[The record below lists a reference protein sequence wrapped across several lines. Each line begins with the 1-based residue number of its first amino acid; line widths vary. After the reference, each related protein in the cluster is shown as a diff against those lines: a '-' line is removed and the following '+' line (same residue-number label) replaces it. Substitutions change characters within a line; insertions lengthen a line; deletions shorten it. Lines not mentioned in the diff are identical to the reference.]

1 MCPRLGNSIVIGVIS
16 VILILGSEKVKVA
29 ECKAANGGIEYTAI
43 NCRKHSAVL
52 TDFGGVGDG
61 VTSNT
66 KAFRNAISNLSHY
79 ASDGGAQLIV
89 PPGKWLTGPF
99 NLTSHFT
106 LFLHNKALILASQN
120 ESEWPHL
127 PVLPSYGRGRDAPHG
142 RFGSLIFGTN
152 LTDVVITGQNGS
164 IDGQGAYWWKKFHN
178 KKLNLTRPY
187 MIELMYSDQIQIS
200 SLTLLN
206 SPSYFIHPVYSSNI
220 IMQGLTINAPINSP
234 NTDGIDP
241 DSCTNVRIEDCY
253 IVSGDDCVS
262 IKSGWDEYG
271 IKFAMPSQHIVIK
284 RFTCVSP
291 DSTMIALGSEMSGG
305 ISDVRAEDLTA
316 INTESAIRIKT
327 AVGRGGYV
335 KDIFVKGMNL
345 TTMKYVF
352 WMTGAYKSHPDP
364 NYDPKALPNI
374 TGINYRDVVATQV
387 MMSARLQ
394 GISNNP
400 FTNICISNVTIQ
412 FNEKPKKHQWNCT
425 DVSGVTNKVT
435 PPPCESLPE
444 KEQLQCPFPTNS
456 LPIESVKLKS
466 CSTNAF
472 F

>member
-1 MCPRLGNSIVIGVIS
+1 MTFFV
-16 VILILGSEKVKVA
+16 
-29 ECKAANGGIEYTAI
+29 
-43 NCRKHSAVL
+43 
-52 TDFGGVGDG
+52 F
-61 VTSNT
+61 
-66 KAFRNAISNLSHY
+66 
-79 ASDGGAQLIV
+79 
-89 PPGKWLTGPF
+89 
-99 NLTSHFT
+99 FT
-106 LFLHNKALILASQN
+106 
-120 ESEWPHL
+120 
-127 PVLPSYGRGRDAPHG
+127 
-142 RFGSLIFGTN
+142 
-152 LTDVVITGQNGS
+152 
-164 IDGQGAYWWKKFHN
+164 
-178 KKLNLTRPY
+178 
-187 MIELMYSDQIQIS
+187 
-200 SLTLLN
+200 
-206 SPSYFIHPVYSSNI
+206 
-220 IMQGLTINAPINSP
+220 
-234 NTDGIDP
+234 
-241 DSCTNVRIEDCY
+241 DSCTNVSIEDCY

-271 IKFAMPSQHIVIK
+271 IKFGMPSQHIVIK
-284 RFTCVSP
+284 RLTCISP
-291 DSTMIALGSEMSGG
+291 DSAMIALGSEMSGG

-316 INTESAIRIKT
+316 INTESAITIKT

-352 WMTGAYKSHPDP
+352 WMTGSYKSHPDP
-364 NYDPKALPNI
+364 YYDPKALPNI

-387 MMSARLQ
+387 KMSARLQ

-435 PPPCESLPE
+435 PPPCQLLPE
-444 KEQLQCPFPTNS
+444 KEQLQCPFPINS